1 MKTDLFSEAMN
12 HINDKYYEEALSYT
26 GKQKTAHHWVRWAA
40 CAACFALAA
49 IAASSVLPNYLK
61 PKHSVPDQPNGITAL
76 NPSKD
81 TTENPDGNT
90 TSVPDTEPGEPK
102 ISVRMDQIALNEIS
116 ALADTA
122 RRYYDPEL
130 YDTAVWDQ
138 ESAEDYYGK
147 SLIPTYIPEDL
158 TSIGLGGLKITDKGG
173 AVKED
178 TVYQDYYLIHGCYED
193 GSPMRIDPE
202 HGVFAAR
209 GISICASKIGLL
221 RDCCYLLPEN
231 EVKTSDIGGITVTFG
246 YRSMSYGPYDPETH
260 EPSGY
265 YDLYV
270 AEFEC
275 DGIKYEIISEQ
286 LPLEELVK
294 VTASIICGEEV
305 DILPDGAI

>member
-26 GKQKTAHHWVRWAA
+26 GKQKTTHHWVRWAA

-61 PKHSVPDQPNGITAL
+61 PKNTVPDQPNGITAL

-81 TTENPDGNT
+81 TTENSNGDT
-90 TSVPDTEPGEPK
+90 TSVFDTEPGEPK

-122 RRYYDPEL
+122 LRYYDPEL
-130 YDTAVWDQ
+130 YNFAVWDQ
-138 ESAEDYYGK
+138 ESAIRYFGK
-147 SLIPTYIPEDL
+147 DLTPAYIPDVL
-158 TSIGLGGLKITDKGG
+158 SPSPLGGSLGGQWITDKNGNTK
-173 AVKED
+173 VD
-178 TVYQDYYLIHGCYED
+178 TVCLSYYHDYNED
-193 GSPMRIDPE
+193 GYPKLTE
-202 HGVFAAR
+202 GVFATK
-209 GISICASKIGLL
+209 GIIINASKIGLL
-221 RDCCYLLPEN
+221 GDCCYVLSKDEIL
-231 EVKTSDIGGITVTFG
+231 TSDIGDVSVTFS

>member
-1 MKTDLFSEAMN
+1 MNTDLFSEAMN
-12 HINDKYYEEALSYT
+12 HINDKYYEEALSYA
-26 GKQKTAHHWVRWAA
+26 GKQKTAHLRVRWAA

-61 PKHSVPDQPNGITAL
+61 PKHPVPDQPNGITAL
-76 NPSKD
+76 NPGKN
-81 TTENPDGNT
+81 TTENPNGDT
-90 TSVPDTEPGEPK
+90 TSVSGTAPGEPK
-102 ISVRMDQIALNEIS
+102 ISVRMNRIALNEIS
-116 ALADTA
+116 APADSA
-122 RRYYDPEL
+122 LPYYDPEL

-147 SLIPTYIPEDL
+147 SLIPAYIPEDL

-178 TVYQDYYLIHGCYED
+178 AFYLDYYLIHGRYED

-202 HGVFAAR
+202 NGVFAAK
-209 GISICASKIGLL
+209 GISISASKIGLP
-221 RDCCYLLPEN
+221 RDCLYLLD
-231 EVKTSDIGGITVTFG
+231 EVNTSDIGGIPVTFG
-246 YRSMSYGPYDPETH
+246 YRSMSYGPYDPKTH

-270 AEFEC
+270 ADFVF
-275 DGIKYEIISEQ
+275 DGIEYEIVSEQ

-294 VTASIICGEEV
+294 VTASIIFGEEV
-305 DILPDGAI
+305 SILP

>member
-1 MKTDLFSEAMN
+1 MNTDLFSEAMN
-12 HINDKYYEEALSYT
+12 HINDKYYEEALSYV
-26 GKQKTAHHWVRWAA
+26 GKQKNANHWVRWAA
-40 CAACFALAA
+40 CAACFVLAA
-49 IAASSVLPNYLK
+49 IAASSVLPNHLK

-76 NPSKD
+76 DPYED
-81 TTENPDGNT
+81 AAENPNGDI
-90 TSVPDTEPGEPK
+90 TSVFDIGPGKPK

-116 ALADTA
+116 AFADGA
-122 RRYYDPEL
+122 RLYYDPEL

-147 SLIPTYIPEDL
+147 SLIPAYIPEDL
-158 TSIGLGGLKITDKGG
+158 TALGLGGLKITDKGG

-178 TVYQDYYLIHGCYED
+178 TVYQDYYLIHGCHED

-202 HGVFAAR
+202 NGVFAAR
-209 GISICASKIGLL
+209 SISICTSKIGLL

-246 YRSMSYGPYDPETH
+246 YRSMPHGPYDPETH

-270 AEFEC
+270 ADFVL
-275 DGIKYEIISEQ
+275 DGIEYDIVSEQ
-286 LPLEELVK
+286 LSLEELVK
-294 VTASIICGEEV
+294 VTASIIFGEEV
-305 DILPDGAI
+305 DILP